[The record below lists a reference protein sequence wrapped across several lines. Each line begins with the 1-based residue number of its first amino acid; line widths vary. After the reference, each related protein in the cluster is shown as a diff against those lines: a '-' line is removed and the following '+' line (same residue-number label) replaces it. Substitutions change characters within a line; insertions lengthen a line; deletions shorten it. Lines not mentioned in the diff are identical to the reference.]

1 MKNAPGPYTTE
12 PSLLLFRR
20 RLAALMRVTGIG
32 QDELAEMIG
41 QSSRSIGLWLT
52 GVRLPSAVSLK
63 ALSRTFGVPA
73 DWLLGAD
80 AVEIASGLTRL
91 AEIVSAPKT
100 TDEGANK
107 VPDLGNGQSWVTA
120 LSLGARSCKH
130 RLRMDELWQ
139 DCRDMAPR

>member
-20 RLAALMRVTGIG
+20 RLAALMRMTGIG
-32 QDELAEMIG
+32 QDELADMIG
-41 QSSRSIGLWLT
+41 QSTR
-52 GVRLPSAVSLK
+52 SLK

-91 AEIVSAPKT
+91 AEIASAPKT
-100 TDEGANK
+100 TDEGADK
-107 VPDLGNGQSWVTA
+107 VPD
-120 LSLGARSCKH
+120 
-130 RLRMDELWQ
+130 
-139 DCRDMAPR
+139 

>member
-20 RLAALMRVTGIG
+20 RLATLMRVTGIG
-32 QDELAEMIG
+32 QEELASMIG

-91 AEIVSAPKT
+91 AEMASAPKA
-100 TDEGANK
+100 TDAGVDRAS
-107 VPDLGNGQSWVTA
+107 G
-120 LSLGARSCKH
+120 
-130 RLRMDELWQ
+130 
-139 DCRDMAPR
+139 

>member
-32 QDELAEMIG
+32 QDELAATIG
-41 QSSRSIGLWLT
+41 QSPRSIAFWLT

-91 AEIVSAPKT
+91 AEIASAPKAAAA
-100 TDEGANK
+100 GADK
-107 VPDLGNGQSWVTA
+107 ASDQRLGRSFYLW
-120 LSLGARSCKH
+120 ARVQRKY
-130 RLRMDELWQ
+130 RL
-139 DCRDMAPR
+139 

>member
-1 MKNAPGPYTTE
+1 MKHAPGPYTTE

-20 RLAALMRVTGIG
+20 RLAALMRMTGIS
-32 QDELAEMIG
+32 QDELADMIG

-80 AVEIASGLTRL
+80 AVDIASGLTRL
-91 AEIVSAPKT
+91 AEIASAPKT
-100 TDEGANK
+100 MDEGADK
-107 VPDLGNGQSWVTA
+107 VPD
-120 LSLGARSCKH
+120 
-130 RLRMDELWQ
+130 
-139 DCRDMAPR
+139 

>member
-32 QDELAEMIG
+32 QDELAATIG
-41 QSSRSIGLWLT
+41 QSPRSVALWLT
-52 GVRLPSAVSLK
+52 GVRLPSAVS
-63 ALSRTFGVPA
+63 LSRTFGVPA

-91 AEIVSAPKT
+91 AEIASAPKT
-100 TDEGANK
+100 AGTDADK
-107 VPDLGNGQSWVTA
+107 ASD
-120 LSLGARSCKH
+120 
-130 RLRMDELWQ
+130 
-139 DCRDMAPR
+139 